1 MRTAAQSLPIRQPD
15 IHALGG
21 MRMLQ
26 ARVPAALLACAAGLV
41 LGPPKG
47 NAFHPWASS
56 P

>member
-21 MRMLQ
+21 MQMIQ
-26 ARVPAALLACAAGLV
+26 ARVPAVLLACAAGLG